1 MLNNSERLWNIIV
14 LPILLFSITS
24 FSSAQNP
31 AQILH
36 KILSEKAEFKTEDFS
51 ILEKGEP
58 VIKFLPT
65 KDKREIAV
73 CGVVRLK
80 NVREVSL
87 KSFQDSLTQRNN
99 KSLIDG
105 GKFSNPP
112 ILEDIR
118 SVEFEKNDIEAMK
131 KCEVGKC
138 DLKMSAAMIKRL
150 QTEIDWNSPD
160 YSSSS
165 AQLFRQ
171 MLIEY
176 VKNYSM
182 QGNAALLRLDNQ
194 KKSISLEEE
203 YQNLLGKLLFI
214 NEFTPEF
221 AKYLETFPRSEP
233 KGVENEFYWSKLKF
247 GLKPIITLTHKAN
260 YQRQDEFSKQFLI
273 ITKQI
278 YASRYV
284 DSSLAITFFLSFPN
298 SETYILFTS
307 LSRSE
312 SLDGIFSD
320 FKRDIVELEAKERAT
335 ELLKLAKYRMEFGV
349 NNEAEINSQS
359 IENGMI
365 KQILNQLQKPVIQIF
380 IFLVLVTIAVILY
393 RRRKISG
400 NGKTK

>member
-14 LPILLFSITS
+14 FPILLFSITS
-24 FSSAQNP
+24 FSPAQNSV
-31 AQILH
+31 QKLH
-36 KILSEKAEFKTEDFS
+36 KILSENADFKTEDFS

-58 VIKFLPT
+58 IIKFLPT
-65 KDKREIAV
+65 KDKKEIAV
-73 CGVVRLK
+73 CGVVRLQ

-87 KSFQDSLTQRNN
+87 QSFQDSLTQRNN

-112 ILEDIR
+112 ILEDIK
-118 SVEFEKNDIEAMK
+118 SVEFEKNDIESMK

-138 DLKMSAAMIKRL
+138 DLKMSAVMIKRL

-160 YSSSS
+160 YAITS

-171 MLIEY
+171 MLADY
-176 VKNYSM
+176 VKDYSAN
-182 QGNAALLRLDNQ
+182 GNSALLQLDNQ
-194 KKSISLEEE
+194 KKNISLEEDH
-203 YQNLLGKLLFI
+203 QSLLGKLLFI

-221 AKYLETFPRSEP
+221 AKYLDTFPLSKP

-247 GLKPIITLTHKAN
+247 GLKPIITLTHKAT
-260 YQRQDEFSKQFLI
+260 YQQQDENSTQFLI

-278 YASRYV
+278 YATRYV
-284 DSSLAITFFLSFPN
+284 DSSLALTVFLSFPT

-320 FKRDIVELEAKERAT
+320 FKRDIVEQEAKERAS
-335 ELLKLAKYRMEFGV
+335 ELLKQAKYRMEFSV
-349 NNEAEINSQS
+349 NREAETYSQS
-359 IENGMI
+359 NENGML
-365 KQILNQLQKPVIQIF
+365 KQIWNQLQKPIMWIVLCLVIVMITVIF
-380 IFLVLVTIAVILY
+380 Y
-393 RRRKISG
+393 RRRES
-400 NGKTK
+400 

>member
-1 MLNNSERLWNIIV
+1 MLNNSERLWNIIF
-14 LPILLFSITS
+14 LTILFSSITS
-24 FSSAQNP
+24 FASAQNSV
-31 AQILH
+31 QKFH
-36 KILSEKAEFKTEDFS
+36 KILMEKADFQTEDFS

-65 KDKREIAV
+65 KDKREIAL
-73 CGVVRLK
+73 CGAVRLQ
-80 NVREVSL
+80 NIQEISL

-112 ILEDIR
+112 ILEDIK
-118 SVEFEKNDIEAMK
+118 SVELEKNDIEAMK

-138 DLKMSAAMIKRL
+138 DLKMSTSMIKKL

-160 YSSSS
+160 YSAQS

-171 MLIEY
+171 MLFDYI
-176 VKNYSM
+176 KDYST
-182 QGNAALLRLDNQ
+182 QGNAALLQLDNQ

-203 YQNLLGKLLFI
+203 HQDLLNKLLFI

-247 GLKPIITLTHKAN
+247 GLKPIITLTHKVT
-260 YQRQDEFSKQFLI
+260 YQRQDEFSTQFLI
-273 ITKQI
+273 VTKQI

-284 DSSLAITFFLSFPN
+284 DSSLALTFFLSFPN

-320 FKRDIVELEAKERAT
+320 FKRDIVELDAKERAT
-335 ELLKLAKYRMEFGV
+335 ELLKQAKYRMEFGV
-349 NNEAEINSQS
+349 NNEVETNSQS
-359 IENGMI
+359 NENGII
-365 KQILNQLQKPVIQIF
+365 KQIWNHLQKPIIQILVF
-380 IFLVLVTIAVILY
+380 FVLVAIVVILY
-393 RRRKISG
+393 RRRKMWR
-400 NGKTK
+400 NGQTK